1 MSGGVLYL
9 LDASVLI
16 TAHNLYYPVDRLPEY
31 WDWLTYMAQTD
42 RVKLPVEIFEEI
54 KEGPKE
60 KDLLFDWL
68 HQESVKGSIVLPDE
82 IDAGIVQ
89 AVVAKGYADDL
100 TDDEVEEIG
109 RDPFLIA
116 HAIAKSGRCVVTVET
131 SKPSAK
137 RHKRKVP
144 DVCRTMGA
152 AWCDPFTF
160 NRDLGFSTDWRKRL
174 GV

>member
-1 MSGGVLYL
+1 M
-9 LDASVLI
+9 
-16 TAHNLYYPVDRLPEY
+16 R
-31 WDWLTYMAQTD
+31 
-42 RVKLPVEIFEEI
+42 LPVEIFQEI
-54 KEGPKE
+54 NEGPKE

-68 HQESVKGSIVLPDE
+68 QQESVKGSIVLPDE
-82 IDAGIVQ
+82 TDADIGQ
-89 AVVAKGYADDL
+89 AVVARGYADDL
-100 TDDEVEEIG
+100 TDDEVEENG
-109 RDPFLIA
+109 HAPFLIA

-152 AWCDPFTF
+152 AWCDSLTF
-160 NRDLGFSTDWRKRL
+160 NLDLGFSTEWRKRL